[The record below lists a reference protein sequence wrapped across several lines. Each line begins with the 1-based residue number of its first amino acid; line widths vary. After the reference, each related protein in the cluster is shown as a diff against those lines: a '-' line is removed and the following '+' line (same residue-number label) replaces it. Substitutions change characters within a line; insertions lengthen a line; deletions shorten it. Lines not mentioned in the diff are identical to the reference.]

1 MPLVVK
7 HLKLS
12 SLDCH
17 ALLLIVFVLILI
29 VIDWFSGL
37 LLVHIPQLLK
47 MLIVAWIHG
56 RRLRIPNVWN
66 HGMVVISLV
75 RLNTIGALMVSIN
88 KLF

>member
-1 MPLVVK
+1 MPLVVQ
-7 HLKLS
+7 HLKLP

-29 VIDWFSGL
+29 TIDWFSGL
-37 LLVHIPQLLK
+37 LLVQLLK
-47 MLIVAWIHG
+47 MLTVARIHG

-75 RLNTIGALMVSIN
+75 RLNTISTLIVKI
-88 KLF
+88 K